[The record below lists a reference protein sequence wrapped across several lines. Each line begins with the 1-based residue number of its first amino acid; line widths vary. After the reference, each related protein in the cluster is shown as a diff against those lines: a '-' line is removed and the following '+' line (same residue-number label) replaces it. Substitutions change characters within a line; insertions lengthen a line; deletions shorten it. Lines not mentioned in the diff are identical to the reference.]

1 MGKPLTVV
9 EVKPYE
15 GPADADGLVTVYD
28 LEVRPSHRF
37 VLESGAVVSNSK
49 RLSLAETGALLA
61 HGAPS
66 ILEDSGVLRG
76 TKQDDWWTQYLAGNT
91 PPPAKAPYT
100 YNRFLN
106 RLKGSGIN
114 PVGEGTKTHLKALTR
129 GDIDNMAE
137 GRMIQSGETVRF
149 DKDLKPILGGLFDPS
164 LTGGHNN
171 QTQWGSIDLGEH
183 FPNPAFED
191 PIRRILGLTG
201 TKFDAVMAGQDTLG
215 GHGTG
220 PEAIHKALKSISI
233 PKEIE
238 LTRAVVNGG
247 RKTARD
253 QAIKKLRAL
262 SMFDRT
268 GIHPEEIMW
277 NKAPVIPPGF
287 RPVGLLNDSTPSIS
301 DSNYLYREL
310 IDSVNLLKKTKQL
323 LGHEGAHPER
333 NTVYQA
339 LKAVTGLG
347 DPVSRKAQQKGIKG
361 LLSEV
366 FGSSGKYSTV
376 QRQLLSF
383 PTEGVGRGTTIPDPE
398 LHMDE
403 IGLPEHVA
411 FSAFGR
417 HLARRLTKQGMSPI
431 HALKEIENKTPRARA
446 ELVKEMEERP
456 VMASRAPVLHRF
468 GIMGFRPKITAGN
481 ALRFSPIVFKPFN
494 LDSDGDN
501 MNIHAVTTDR
511 EVKDVLDR
519 MLPSRNLIA
528 PVDKKSPL
536 YGLSQE
542 YLAGLHHAS
551 APASKSRPHVFAT
564 IKDVEAAIRRGELN
578 YNDPVKILE
587 DQPS

>member
-1 MGKPLTVV
+1 MSKPLTVA
-9 EVKPYE
+9 EVRAYE
-15 GPADADGLVTVYD
+15 GPTDAGGFVQVYD

-37 VLESGAVVSNSK
+37 VLASGAVVSNSK

-61 HGAPS
+61 HGVPN

-91 PPPAKAPYT
+91 PPPAKEPYT
-100 YNRFLN
+100 YNRFIN
-106 RLKGSGIN
+106 RLRGSGIN
-114 PVGEGTKTHLKALTR
+114 PVSEGTKTHLKALTR
-129 GDIDNMAE
+129 NDVEKMAE
-137 GRMIQSGETVRF
+137 GRLIQSGETVQF
-149 DKDLKPILGGLFDPS
+149 DKDLRPVLGGLFDPS

-171 QTQWGSIDLGEH
+171 QTQWGAIDLGEH

-201 TKFDAVMAGQDTLG
+201 TKFDAIMAGEDTLG
-215 GHGTG
+215 GYGTG
-220 PEAIHKALKSISI
+220 PEAVHKALKGISV
-233 PKEIE
+233 PKEMEI
-238 LTRAVVNGG
+238 TRAIIHGG

-262 SMFDRT
+262 SMFDKT

-287 RPVGLLNDSTPSIS
+287 RPVGLLGDKTPSIS

-310 IDSVNLLKKTKQL
+310 IDSVNLLKKSKQA
-323 LGHEGAHPER
+323 LGSAGVHPER

-398 LHMDE
+398 LEMDE

-417 HLARRLTKQGMSPI
+417 HVARRLTRQGMAPI
-431 HALKEIENKTPRARA
+431 HALKEIEDKTPLARQA
-446 ELVKEMEERP
+446 LLQEMESRP

-511 EVKDVLDR
+511 EVQDVLER
-519 MLPSRNLIA
+519 MLPSKNLIA
-528 PVDKKSPL
+528 PADKKSPL

-551 APASKSRPHVFAT
+551 APAREAKAQVFAT
-564 IKDVEAAIRRGELN
+564 IKDVEAAIRRHELN

-587 DQPS
+587 EEKS